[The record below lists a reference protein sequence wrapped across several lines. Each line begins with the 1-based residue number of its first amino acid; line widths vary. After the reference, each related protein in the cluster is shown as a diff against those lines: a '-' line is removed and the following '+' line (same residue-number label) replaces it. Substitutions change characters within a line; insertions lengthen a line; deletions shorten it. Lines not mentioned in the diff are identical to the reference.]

1 MIQRRG
7 AEIFNAE
14 AQRRRD
20 AEIFN
25 AETQRRRD
33 AEFFVFRLF
42 GRGS

>member
-1 MIQRRG
+1 MQRRGAEIFNAEAQRRRG

-20 AEIFN
+20 AE
-25 AETQRRRD
+25 
-33 AEFFVFRLF
+33 FFVFRLF